1 MNSVADYE
9 ELVIM
14 NEFMKEQTKAE
25 VKLQGAET
33 IEKVVLNHIT
43 FLVKVVKTL
52 RILQHNYHY
61 YYLHYNK

>member
-25 VKLQGAET
+25 VKLQGVET
-33 IEKVVLNHIT
+33 TE
-43 FLVKVVKTL
+43 
-52 RILQHNYHY
+52 RCRNYRESCS
-61 YYLHYNK
+61 